1 MQEII
6 DNLVLKIKNKTIRLR
21 DFSDILVEEKIDNSI
36 KFISLLSENSDINNY
51 LASFFNNSKYTEEE
65 IIKKYGEI
73 DGNILVS
80 YAIIKNLIKEEIIDY
95 KDIDVKGLSSLNLF
109 FKDIND
115 LPILSREDT
124 LKYVKRY
131 QESKELGNE
140 NLCEHYRNLVIEGNI
155 RLIVYVAKSF
165 ASPDM
170 PLVDLINEGFFG
182 INVAIDYYDFNYGCA
197 FSTYAIFWIKQKIM
211 RSIHNNGRSIRI
223 PVHIQMKYNKYVL
236 TRTELSNKL
245 GRSATNEEIAIAMGE
260 SIQNIDNLINYFLDV
275 TSLDSKLSDDT
286 ETDKYNFIESKSS
299 SFEED
304 VINKETVLKL
314 MSCLTEKQKDIIIK
328 RYIQDYTLDAVGK
341 MYGITRERV
350 RQIENKSLLKMRNYS
365 KTKVSEVDKNEE
377 KLILDGKT
385 LKEIIGEVKVSNF
398 NSYVQRNSKLKT
410 LYFMAFG
417 ENLDKVY
424 DDSNLNKDE
433 IQYLKSSIK
442 KIMRTN
448 NVGIAKKYDNKT
460 LEGIFRLVSNLSYE
474 NIKRIKNEWWNKA
487 MMDNNDTTEV
497 LIKAFGIDGDKP
509 CALNVLSFDE
519 KVKLRAKLDYWTYR
533 LNEKDKKKRKQS
545 YDYKT
550 LNEIL
555 GLSYEDTIYFVNTL
569 DKDSQTYNIIINVFG
584 NDLKGCLEKDKLE
597 KEVYTKLL
605 SNLNNMKKIINGNN
619 VYKNKYLSDI
629 VSIDLDKIKT
639 YVNEEKLVILKKAFG
654 ENLDRRFINTVSVKV
669 LTKVINNL
677 NKQIKEEVKM
687 KSETKAN
694 RGKKSMYENMTLD
707 EILDISY
714 EEVLDVF
721 NKVKKDTSIYKVF
734 VKVFGEDFKGIFNIS
749 NLDTNEKITLYSKI
763 NSLKKVKNNSKDKK
777 SMYENMTLDEILGI
791 SYEEVLDA
799 FNKVKK
805 DTSIYKVFVKVFG
818 KDFKGIFN
826 ISNLDTNEKITLYSK
841 INSLKKVKNNS
852 KDKKSIYENMT
863 LDEILGISY
872 EEVLDIFNE
881 TRKETKIY
889 KIFAKAFGE
898 DFKGK
903 FDLSQLEHNEKIML
917 YNKINRLKKKFLG
930 NLENKKTTKK
940 ENDDLN
946 KYYITI
952 ISLMPK
958 EYKTILSLYFENFS
972 LDKIANLMD
981 LDINDVNNRL
991 KEGILFIEK
1000 IISLY
1005 NKTFDEKIPENE
1017 KVLR

>member
-1 MQEII
+1 
-6 DNLVLKIKNKTIRLR
+6 
-21 DFSDILVEEKIDNSI
+21 
-36 KFISLLSENSDINNY
+36 
-51 LASFFNNSKYTEEE
+51 
-65 IIKKYGEI
+65 
-73 DGNILVS
+73 
-80 YAIIKNLIKEEIIDY
+80 
-95 KDIDVKGLSSLNLF
+95 
-109 FKDIND
+109 
-115 LPILSREDT
+115 
-124 LKYVKRY
+124 
-131 QESKELGNE
+131 
-140 NLCEHYRNLVIEGNI
+140 
-155 RLIVYVAKSF
+155 
-165 ASPDM
+165 
-170 PLVDLINEGFFG
+170 
-182 INVAIDYYDFNYGCA
+182 
-197 FSTYAIFWIKQKIM
+197 
-211 RSIHNNGRSIRI
+211 
-223 PVHIQMKYNKYVL
+223 
-236 TRTELSNKL
+236 
-245 GRSATNEEIAIAMGE
+245 
-260 SIQNIDNLINYFLDV
+260 
-275 TSLDSKLSDDT
+275 
-286 ETDKYNFIESKSS
+286 
-299 SFEED
+299 
-304 VINKETVLKL
+304 
-314 MSCLTEKQKDIIIK
+314 
-328 RYIQDYTLDAVGK
+328 
-341 MYGITRERV
+341 
-350 RQIENKSLLKMRNYS
+350 
-365 KTKVSEVDKNEE
+365 
-377 KLILDGKT
+377 
-385 LKEIIGEVKVSNF
+385 
-398 NSYVQRNSKLKT
+398 
-410 LYFMAFG
+410 
-417 ENLDKVY
+417 
-424 DDSNLNKDE
+424 
-433 IQYLKSSIK
+433 
-442 KIMRTN
+442 MRTN

-799 FNKVKK
+799 FNK
-805 DTSIYKVFVKVFG
+805 
-818 KDFKGIFN
+818 
-826 ISNLDTNEKITLYSK
+826 
-841 INSLKKVKNNS
+841 
-852 KDKKSIYENMT
+852 
-863 LDEILGISY
+863 
-872 EEVLDIFNE
+872 